1 MKNNNLPKNRFCSIP
16 PTKFRKWDEI
26 DAILWRVGK
35 NDAQGFSGDFY
46 LNAYKDTY
54 VQYNRDK
61 IIHYANAAGIRPDL
75 LAGVA
80 WIESGGMPENFKFQ
94 VFEVKRMIPWLRK
107 PVEKTSFGSVATQ
120 IRVAAVTLGLDPS
133 ELTTRDQL
141 DLATC
146 LMEDD
151 FNLQVSANYLRD
163 NFLYDYPDSPSL
175 YMTDEQY
182 MMVGIRYNRGVQ
194 RSRDDFLKIIKR
206 APMKGTDDYNFISYG
221 VRLLEIRP
229 HIRLLLQE

>member
-1 MKNNNLPKNRFCSIP
+1 MKNDIVLKNRFCTISP
-16 PTKFRKWDEI
+16 AKFRKWDEI
-26 DAILWRVGK
+26 DAILWWAGK
-35 NDAQGFSGDFY
+35 DDARGFSGDYY
-46 LNAYKDTY
+46 LNAYKDAY

-61 IIHYANAAGIRPDL
+61 IIQHANAVGIRPDL

-94 VFEVKRMIPWLRK
+94 VFEIKRMIPWLGK
-107 PVEKTSFGSVATQ
+107 SEEKTSFGSVATQ
-120 IRVAAVTLGLDPS
+120 IRVAAVTLGLDPAK
-133 ELTTRDQL
+133 LTTRDQL

-151 FNLQVSANYLRD
+151 FNLQVSATYLRD

-182 MMVGIRYNRGVQ
+182 MMVGIRYNRGIQ
-194 RSRDDFLKIIKR
+194 RSRDDFLQLIKR
-206 APMKGTDDYNFISYG
+206 SPKKGTDDYKFISYG
-221 VRLLEIRP
+221 VRLLEIRQ
-229 HIRLLLQE
+229 HIQLLLKE